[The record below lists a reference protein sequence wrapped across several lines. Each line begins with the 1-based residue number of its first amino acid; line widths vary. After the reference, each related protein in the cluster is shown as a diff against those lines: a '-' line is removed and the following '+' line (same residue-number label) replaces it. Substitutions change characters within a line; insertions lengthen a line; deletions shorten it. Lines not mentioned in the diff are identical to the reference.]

1 VNQEFTA
8 TGASRQNRFATI
20 KAEPLEANSPTSK
33 DLAWGVVQ
41 QGTNPNGVNVRGVA
55 TVDVLVD
62 VNNRFAENVADTA
75 NNFLLVGKLDVAY
88 MTVGEKRCQGAI
100 PQPHGTQG
108 GAPSN
113 FHFIVVNKRL
123 EPK

>member
-1 VNQEFTA
+1 M
-8 TGASRQNRFATI
+8 
-20 KAEPLEANSPTSK
+20 
-33 DLAWGVVQ
+33 AWGVVQ

-88 MTVGEKRCQGAI
+88 MTVGEKR
-100 PQPHGTQG
+100 
-108 GAPSN
+108 
-113 FHFIVVNKRL
+113 
-123 EPK
+123 